1 MIHRTIRG
9 DMNALPD
16 YQDALDYALHCAKAL
31 RRSECVPID
40 EAGGRILAE
49 AICADRD
56 LPPFNRSAMDGYA
69 LRHADLAAGAAL
81 PCCGQI
87 AAGQPGDCVVAPGNC
102 IAIATGAPVPEELD
116 IVIPHEQTDRGD
128 RDGRPVE
135 FEATDRATGYA
146 IHPRGAD
153 ARAGDTL
160 VPSGTCIEADHIGLA
175 AAVGC
180 TTLQVACKPRV
191 VLLTSGDEVVAAE
204 AQPAAHQIRNS
215 NGPMLRSLAVRMGA
229 QVIAHHHLD
238 DEPDSV
244 RAALDDAM
252 QQADVVVTVGG
263 ISAGDRDFI
272 PDQLA
277 ALGVAPLVSGAAI
290 QPGKPVRI
298 GHDGDGTFVV
308 SLPGNPVSVLATAC
322 LFLWPLLHRLT
333 GETGGLPWR
342 TVTLASPVR
351 PNPKRSQFRPATVDA
366 TGLATVPSWSGS
378 GDLVH
383 ASMTNGLLALPRQED
398 PVPEGTRLEFLQWPR

>member
-1 MIHRTIRG
+1 
-9 DMNALPD
+9 MNALPD
-16 YQDALDYALHCAKAL
+16 YQDALDHALHCAKAL
-31 RRSECVPID
+31 HRSECIPID
-40 EAGGRILAE
+40 ETGGRILAE

-69 LRHADLAAGAAL
+69 LRHADLAPGGTL
-81 PCCGQI
+81 PCCGHI
-87 AAGQPGDCVVAPGNC
+87 AAGQPGDRTVAPGTC
-102 IAIATGAPVPEELD
+102 IAIATGAPVPDELD

-135 FEATDRATGYA
+135 FQATDRATGYA

-175 AAVGC
+175 ATVGC
-180 TTLQVACKPRV
+180 TTLRVSCKPRV
-191 VLLTSGDEVVAAE
+191 VLLTSGDEVVSVE
-204 AQPAAHQIRNS
+204 TQPAAHQIRNG

-229 QVIAHHHLD
+229 EVIDHHHLH
-238 DEPDSV
+238 DEPDAV
-244 RAALDDAM
+244 RAALDCAL
-252 QQADVVVTVGG
+252 QNADVVVTVGG

-277 ALGVAPLVSGAAI
+277 ALGVIPLVTGAAI

-298 GHDGDGTFVV
+298 GHDDDGTFVV

-322 LFLWPLLHRLT
+322 LFLWPLLHRLS
-333 GETGGLPWR
+333 GETRELPWR
-342 TVTLASPVR
+342 TVTLGSPVR
-351 PNPKRSQFRPATVDA
+351 ANPRRSQFRPANLES
-366 TGLATVPSWSGS
+366 TGMATVPSWSGS

-383 ASMTNGLLALPRQED
+383 ASTTDGLLALPRQED
-398 PVPEGTRLEFLQWPR
+398 AVPEGTRLEFLQWPH